1 MGELAFGGREDK
13 NLEGRASIGG
23 IFPGGENKQTFG
35 WWEEPPPPS
44 FPVGKPI
51 YIYIYI
57 VSAYVLIP
65 VVFSVSQGT
74 EKLNKL
80 PQAHKKPLI
89 IPLCC
94 SCLAITLILISE
106 QPKKTS

>member
-57 VSAYVLIP
+57 YICIYDSASLRTGP
-65 VVFSVSQGT
+65 PNETQLSNFFS
-74 EKLNKL
+74 L
-80 PQAHKKPLI
+80 PRY
-89 IPLCC
+89 
-94 SCLAITLILISE
+94 
-106 QPKKTS
+106 

>member
-57 VSAYVLIP
+57 YHSASLCTDP
-65 VVFSVSQGT
+65 PS
-74 EKLNKL
+74 K
-80 PQAHKKPLI
+80 PQL
-89 IPLCC
+89 
-94 SCLAITLILISE
+94 SNFFCLLRY
-106 QPKKTS
+106 